1 MGDGGRPARQG
12 RWIRPGQGWPLSAV
26 TPSVTWTT
34 PRTTDEQRQAVMT
47 DPTAPESSTQASTA
61 ETSET
66 DLVEESLV
74 EEISI
79 DGMCG
84 VY

>member
-1 MGDGGRPARQG
+1 MGDGGRPVRQG
-12 RWIRPGQGWPLSAV
+12 RWIRPVQGWPLSAV

-47 DPTAPESSTQASTA
+47 DPTAPESTTA
-61 ETSET
+61 ETTET